1 MRIALVA
8 RCSNPLAPHAT
19 PESAAEAAR
28 VTSLAQALADLG
40 HRITIY
46 ARRDSRALPDSAI
59 VAPGVT
65 VEHVTAGPPSPLDA
79 DELTPHLPEFA
90 NYLAQ
95 RWRRTPPDMIHAFSW
110 TMGLAALA
118 GARGLNVPVVQTFT
132 SLGAAEQRHGRSG
145 PPPDARVR
153 LESCIARSADVV
165 LASSTEELADLARLG
180 VSRAKLRMVPCG
192 VDTTEFSP
200 DGPAAERTERPR
212 LLAAQP
218 LADPRSLG
226 IAVRAL
232 AEIPEAELVIMGGPD
247 QEMGQDPAY
256 QNLLRMAKKLGVA
269 DRLVWTGHVAPAD
282 LPALL
287 RSADLLVSTSAY
299 EPVGTMAIQAM
310 ASGTPVVTSA
320 VGAEQ
325 DAVIDMTTGLLTPP
339 ATPAQLALR
348 IRKLLAN
355 SLRLEAYGIAAADRA
370 KSRYAWERIGRE
382 TLNAYESAA
391 RRTAA
396 TAAGSAAANAA
407 PARGA
412 EPIRT
417 APQAQA
423 RPARARA
430 ARA

>member
-1 MRIALVA
+1 
-8 RCSNPLAPHAT
+8 
-19 PESAAEAAR
+19 
-28 VTSLAQALADLG
+28 
-40 HRITIY
+40 
-46 ARRDSRALPDSAI
+46 
-59 VAPGVT
+59 
-65 VEHVTAGPPSPLDA
+65 
-79 DELTPHLPEFA
+79 
-90 NYLAQ
+90 
-95 RWRRTPPDMIHAFSW
+95 
-110 TMGLAALA
+110 
-118 GARGLNVPVVQTFT
+118 
-132 SLGAAEQRHGRSG
+132 
-145 PPPDARVR
+145 
-153 LESCIARSADVV
+153 
-165 LASSTEELADLARLG
+165 
-180 VSRAKLRMVPCG
+180 
-192 VDTTEFSP
+192 
-200 DGPAAERTERPR
+200 
-212 LLAAQP
+212 
-218 LADPRSLG
+218 
-226 IAVRAL
+226 
-232 AEIPEAELVIMGGPD
+232 
-247 QEMGQDPAY
+247 
-256 QNLLRMAKKLGVA
+256 
-269 DRLVWTGHVAPAD
+269 
-282 LPALL
+282 
-287 RSADLLVSTSAY
+287 
-299 EPVGTMAIQAM
+299 M